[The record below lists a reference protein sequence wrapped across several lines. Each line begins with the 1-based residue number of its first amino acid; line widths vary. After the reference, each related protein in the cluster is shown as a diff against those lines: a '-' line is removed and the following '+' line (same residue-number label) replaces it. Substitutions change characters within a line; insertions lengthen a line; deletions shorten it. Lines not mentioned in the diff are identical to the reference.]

1 VIERA
6 AQSEAVRLFVE
17 RARAVRPSFCLTAG
31 RLAIVEQ
38 ICRRLDGMPLAI
50 ELAAARVA
58 ILTPEQIADRLCD
71 RFRLLTEGSRTA
83 LPRSRTLRAMIDWSH
98 DLLDEPEQILLRRL
112 AVFTGGW
119 TLDAAETVC
128 IGDGLGADDILDV
141 LSGLASKSL
150 ILTVEHPDEVRY
162 SFLES
167 LREYAAE
174 KLRAAGEESILQE
187 RHRAWFLALAER
199 AAPELR
205 GPHQDRWLDRLDRE
219 RENLR
224 AVQRNAVA
232 RGDAETTARLGGAL
246 WLFWWARADAA
257 ETHEWINSIAPLVRQ
272 ARPTRVL
279 AQALHGAGM
288 LAGSLADFPSCRS
301 LLQEALAVARQ
312 VGDRPT
318 LAAVLDSFGRQLSF
332 EGRYDEA
339 RLLLTESLAIH
350 HDLDDRQA
358 LASALSR
365 FGFLVYLEG
374 DHAAARATLDEG
386 LTVARTA
393 GDPAMVAEILDKQGQ
408 ISHSDGDLP
417 DALRC
422 FQQAEKIWRELGQGH
437 WLAMTLNNLGNTQT
451 LLGELDAARDRLAE
465 ALGLSQRLG
474 NRRRMAFTLSSV
486 ATLMALEGDPARAL
500 RLDAASMDAVA
511 QMGIRRVPPRVPLRA
526 QILERA
532 RQALGATAVA
542 AAVADGHAL
551 PLAQAVEEALS
562 WLAEPRPSVQ
572 VDRSAS
578 PGIRQTVEERPVR
591 GSVMPI
597 PASTPTPAAVAD
609 LSRRAPAVATLGAP
623 GWTLPR
629 KVEAPAVA
637 ATKAD
642 LPPPARLSPREVE
655 VLRLVAAGR
664 TSKEV
669 ADDLVLSVRTVE
681 RHISHIYEKIGAR
694 CRADA
699 TLFALRHQIVT

>member
-1 VIERA
+1 
-6 AQSEAVRLFVE
+6 
-17 RARAVRPSFCLTAG
+17 
-31 RLAIVEQ
+31 
-38 ICRRLDGMPLAI
+38 MPLAI

-58 ILTPEQIADRLCD
+58 ILTPEQIAARLCD

-98 DLLDEPEQILLRRL
+98 DLLDAREQILLRRL

-119 TLDAAETVC
+119 TLDAAESVC
-128 IGDGLGADDILDV
+128 VGDGLCSDEILDV

-150 ILTVEHPDEVRY
+150 ILTAEHADEVRH

-174 KLRAAGEESILQE
+174 KLRAAGEEAILQE
-187 RHRAWFLALAER
+187 RHRAWFLALAEQ

-205 GPHQDRWLDRLDRE
+205 GPFQDRWLDRLDRE

-232 RGDAETTARLGGAL
+232 NGDAETTARLGGAL

-257 ETHEWINSIAPLVRQ
+257 ETGEWINTIAPLVRQ

-288 LAGSLADFPSCRS
+288 LAGSIADYPSCRS

-312 VGDRPT
+312 VEDRPT
-318 LAAVLDSFGRQLSF
+318 LAAVLDSLGRQLSF

-339 RLLLTESLAIH
+339 RLLLTEALAIH
-350 HDLDDRQA
+350 HALDDRQA
-358 LASALSR
+358 LAGALSR

-374 DHAAARATLDEG
+374 DHASARATLDEG
-386 LTVARTA
+386 LAVARAA
-393 GDPAMVAEILDKQGQ
+393 GAPALVAEILDKLGQ
-408 ISHSDGDLP
+408 ISHSDGDLA
-417 DALRC
+417 DALVC
-422 FQQAEKIWRELGQGH
+422 FRQAEKIWRELGQGH

-451 LLGELDAARDRLAE
+451 LLGELDVARARLSE
-465 ALGLSQRLG
+465 ALSLSQRIG

-486 ATLMALEGDPARAL
+486 ATLMALAGDAARAL
-500 RLDAASMDAVA
+500 RLDAASTDAVA
-511 QMGIRRVPPRVPLRA
+511 QMGISRVPPRVPLRA
-526 QILERA
+526 RILERA
-532 RQALGATAVA
+532 RRELGQT
-542 AAVADGHAL
+542 AAVRAIAGGQTMT
-551 PLAQAVEEALS
+551 LAQAVEEALS
-562 WLAEPRPSVQ
+562 WLAEPGHAGQ
-572 VDRSAS
+572 IDRVAP
-578 PGIRQTVEERPVR
+578 PGAWQTAEDRAAAHGAV
-591 GSVMPI
+591 
-597 PASTPTPAAVAD
+597 PAVVATRTPAAVAGVH
-609 LSRRAPAVATLGAP
+609 RPEPAVATLVTP
-623 GWTLPR
+623 RLIEPR
-629 KVEAPAVA
+629 KMDASAVSVA
-637 ATKAD
+637 KAD
-642 LPPPARLSPREVE
+642 LPRPARLSPREVE

-699 TLFALRHQIVT
+699 TLFALRHGMVS